1 MPRWEECI
9 SGTRI
14 LAQIKATR
22 KISLSMSTDTRKRG
36 DHSLHRH
43 AERVDRVRSS
53 LATPLF
59 VPRDGAQICGLYDD
73 AVERARVARR
83 VRVLV
88 GGHFEATSA
97 RVPCT
102 EARLRTEGKLT
113 HRGTV
118 ACDAFSTC
126 CGGPEI
132 SMCALG
138 QHDSQLLTRRATA
151 RVIREGRS
159 A

>member
-9 SGTRI
+9 RGTRV
-14 LAQIKATR
+14 LTQIKATR
-22 KISLSMSTDTRKRG
+22 RISLSTTTHTGRG
-36 DHSLHRH
+36 DYSLHRH
-43 AERVDRVRSS
+43 AERVNRVRSS

-59 VPRDGAQICGLYDD
+59 VPRHGAQICGLYND

-88 GGHFEATSA
+88 GGHFEAASA

-102 EARLRTEGKLT
+102 EARRRTEGKLA
-113 HRGTV
+113 HRGSV
-118 ACDAFSTC
+118 ARGAFSTC
-126 CGGPEI
+126 CSGPEV
-132 SMCALG
+132 SMCAPG
-138 QHDSQLLTRRATA
+138 KHDSRLLTRRATA
-151 RVIREGRS
+151 RVIREGSS